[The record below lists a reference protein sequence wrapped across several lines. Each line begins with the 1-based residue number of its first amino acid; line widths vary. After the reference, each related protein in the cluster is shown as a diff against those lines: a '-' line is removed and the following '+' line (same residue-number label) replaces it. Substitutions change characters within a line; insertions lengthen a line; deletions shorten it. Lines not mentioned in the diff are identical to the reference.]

1 MFSSARTNPPT
12 QQIPLRTKNNLLPK
26 DLSTSRLAKNIPAER
41 EVSAGGVVFRRSK
54 FGIEIAFMKDSYDKW
69 TFPKGHVEKGEALEE
84 AAARETLEE
93 IGLEE
98 IRFLEELGKISIWF
112 RDRYEQKGKLIHK
125 DIYYFLFETAPDAVL
140 LPDPSQHTYDAKWV
154 PIKKVLQTSSYSD
167 LAPIIKKAL
176 GYLAIR

>member
-1 MFSSARTNPPT
+1 MSSSARTNLPSPSLPP
-12 QQIPLRTKNNLLPK
+12 RTKNNLVP
-26 DLSTSRLAKNIPAER
+26 RVKNIPAER

-54 FGIEIAFMKDSYDKW
+54 NGIEIAFMKDSYDKW

-125 DIYYFLFETAPDAVL
+125 DIYYFLFETTPDARL
-140 LPDPSQHTYDAKWV
+140 LSDPSQHTYDAKWV
-154 PIKKVLQTSSYSD
+154 PMKKVLQTSSYSD

-176 GYLAIR
+176 GYLTGK

>member
-1 MFSSARTNPPT
+1 MPQESTPFNPQSQESDIPPSQKKGMTKHEMEAR
-12 QQIPLRTKNNLLPK
+12 LRALVVIEADKQ
-26 DLSTSRLAKNIPAER
+26 AK
-41 EVSAGGVVFRRSK
+41 K
-54 FGIEIAFMKDSYDKW
+54 
-69 TFPKGHVEKGEALEE
+69 EALEE

>member
-1 MFSSARTNPPT
+1 MFFSAHTSPPT
-12 QQIPLRTKNNLLPK
+12 PQVPPRTKNNLSSK
-26 DLSTSRLAKNIPAER
+26 DVPAGRQVKNIPAER

-54 FGIEIAFMKDSYDKW
+54 YGIEIAFMKDSYDKW

-140 LPDPSQHTYDAKWV
+140 SSDPSQHTYDAKWV
-154 PIKKVLQTSSYSD
+154 PIKKALQTSNYSD

-176 GYLAIR
+176 GYLSIR